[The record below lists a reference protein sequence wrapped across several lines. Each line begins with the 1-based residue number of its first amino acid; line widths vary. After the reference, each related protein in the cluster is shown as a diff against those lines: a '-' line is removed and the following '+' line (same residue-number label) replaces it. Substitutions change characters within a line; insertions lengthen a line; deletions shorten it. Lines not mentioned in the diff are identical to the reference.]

1 MEDPEAYL
9 SPDELEARIED
20 LRTQMR
26 LAASNLDFERA
37 ATLRDKIKAL
47 KSRELG
53 MAAVRSTRS

>member
-47 KSRELG
+47 KGRELG
-53 MAAVRSTRS
+53 MAPVRSTRS